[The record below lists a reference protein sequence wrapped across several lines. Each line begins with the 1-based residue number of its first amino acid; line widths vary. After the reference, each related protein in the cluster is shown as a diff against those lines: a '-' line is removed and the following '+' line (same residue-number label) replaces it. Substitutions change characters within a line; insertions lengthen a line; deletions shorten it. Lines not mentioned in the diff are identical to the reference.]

1 MSCSDYA
8 LDNTG
13 SSENF
18 RARTLEPDARY
29 VCSWPEAAAIRPDRN
44 GLLTGEHRPR
54 IRVQERRPAW
64 PSLTRSRHRLCI
76 AAIET
81 TLAVVRLSVFVLRWS
96 RTPCFQQ
103 A

>member
-29 VCSWPEAAAIRPDRN
+29 VCSWPKAALIRPDRI
-44 GLLTGEHRPR
+44 GSAYWGEAAAPL
-54 IRVQERRPAW
+54 W
-64 PSLTRSRHRLCI
+64 PFS
-76 AAIET
+76 
-81 TLAVVRLSVFVLRWS
+81 
-96 RTPCFQQ
+96 
-103 A
+103 